1 MVTLNNEQRKI
12 IYHVKKGKN
21 VVVDAVAGTGKTTV
35 TLKIAK
41 SNSVKKVLQL
51 TYNKSLKHEV
61 REKIKKEKITNIKVH
76 TYHSLAYNYY
86 SNKGHKDIE
95 IHRIVEENKKILKEI
110 EEFDILIIDEA
121 QDMTKLYFKLIVKYL
136 KDYGKKVQIV
146 ILGDYMQ
153 GLYEFKGSDVRFL
166 TLGCEIWKESG
177 LLKSNKFRLCTMK
190 TSYRITNQ
198 MCEFI
203 NKVMIGN
210 ERMKANREGAKVNYI
225 RNNRQNIEKIVY
237 NDIKKLL
244 DEGVKP
250 NDIFILGGSIKGE
263 KSNIRRLE
271 NMLVEKDVPCH
282 VPMMENENMD
292 ERVVNGKIVFS
303 TLHSVKGRERKYVYL
318 VGFDNSYFR
327 YYGRDMDREI
337 CPNTLYVGCT
347 RGSEELNVLEG
358 DNFPGD
364 RPLEFLKLSHLD
376 MKKEEYINFR
386 GMHQTYFKKIDE
398 NEFNQRVK
406 ITATDL
412 IKFLSVNVYEEI
424 SNILEKIV
432 VIENKAEEPIEIPS
446 IIQTKNGN
454 FEEVSDLNG
463 IVITSIYYDMLKEI
477 WDESDQNILL
487 ELIEEK
493 LIELKGKNQKFL
505 QPYLEKMP
513 EKIETIEEYLY
524 MANINQ
530 AIQES
535 LYFRLKQIEENEY
548 NWLPAEVIQECKD
561 RLKKTISADSVEKKP
576 LIEEN
581 IMHSSWE
588 DEHIEIDELLKE
600 EFMEIFRFTGR
611 IDLITDTILWELK
624 CTSEI
629 TTEHILQLIIYAWLY
644 EMRPDYTEEK
654 KKEYKLFNIKTGE
667 LIRIDATKEDLTD
680 IIKILLRN
688 RFQKESKKSD
698 EEFIRTCK
706 EILNNKK

>member
-35 TLKIAK
+35 ILSIAK
-41 SNSVKKVLQL
+41 RIRVKKVLQL

-61 REKIKKEKITNIKVH
+61 REKIEKEKIKNIRVH

-86 SNKGHKDIE
+86 SHKGHKDIE
-95 IHRIVEENKKILKEI
+95 IHRVIENNKELLKEI
-110 EEFDILIIDEA
+110 ENFDILIIDEA
-121 QDMTKLYFKLIVKYL
+121 QDMTKLYFKLIVKFI
-136 KDYGKKVQIV
+136 KDYGKKIQIV

-153 GLYEFKGSDVRFL
+153 GLYEFKGSDIRFL
-166 TLGCEIWKESG
+166 TLGCEIWKESAI
-177 LLKSNKFRLCTMK
+177 LNSNKFKFCTMK
-190 TSYRITNQ
+190 TSYRITNE
-198 MCEFI
+198 MCKFI
-203 NKVMIGN
+203 NKVMIGK
-210 ERMKANREGAKVNYI
+210 ERMMADRKGEKVSYI

-237 NDIKKLL
+237 NEIKKLL
-244 DEGVKP
+244 NDGVKP
-250 NDIFILGGSIKGE
+250 NEIFILGGSIKGE

-271 NMLVEKDVPCH
+271 NMLVENNVPCH
-282 VPMMENENMD
+282 VPMMENENID
-292 ERVVNGKIVFS
+292 ERVINGKIVFS
-303 TLHSVKGRERKYVYL
+303 TFHSVKGRERSYVFI
-318 VGFDNSYFR
+318 VGFDNNYFR
-327 YYGRDMDREI
+327 FYGRDMNREI

-347 RGSEELNVLEG
+347 RGSKELYVLEG

-364 RPLEFLKLSHLD
+364 RPLEFLQLSHID

-386 GMHQTYFKKIDE
+386 GIHQTYYKKIDE
-398 NEFNQRVK
+398 NDFNQRVK

-432 VIENKAEEPIEIPS
+432 IIEKEAEEPIEIPS

-477 WDESDQNILL
+477 WDENEKNILL

-493 LIELKGKNQKFL
+493 LIELKGKNQQFL
-505 QPYLEKMP
+505 QEYLEKMP
-513 EKIETIEEYLY
+513 EKIETTEEYLY

-548 NWLPAEVIQECKD
+548 NWLPEEVVQECKD
-561 RLKKTISADSVEKKP
+561 RLKITISSDSVEKRP

-611 IDLITDTILWELK
+611 IDLITDTVLWELK

-644 EMRPDYTEEK
+644 EMRPDYSEEK
-654 KKEYKLFNIKTGE
+654 KKQYKLFNIKTGE
-667 LIRIDATKEDLTD
+667 LIKINATKEDLTD
-680 IIKILLRN
+680 IIKILLKN
-688 RFQKESKKSD
+688 RYQKENKKPD
-698 EEFIRTCK
+698 DEFIKTCK
-706 EILNNKK
+706 EILNNL

>member
-1 MVTLNNEQRKI
+1 MVTLNNEQKKI

-95 IHRIVEENKKILKEI
+95 IHRIVEENKKLLKEI

-237 NDIKKLL
+237 NDIKRLL

-250 NDIFILGGSIKGE
+250 NEIFILGGSIKGE
-263 KSNIRRLE
+263 KSNIRRIE
-271 NMLVEKDVPCH
+271 NMLVEKEVPCH
-282 VPMMENENMD
+282 VPMIENENVD
-292 ERVVNGKIVFS
+292 ERVANGKIGFS
-303 TLHSVKGRERKYVYL
+303 SLHSVKGRERKYVYL

-364 RPLEFLKLSHLD
+364 RPLEFLQLSHLD

-667 LIRIDATKEDLTD
+667 LIRIDATKEDLTE
-680 IIKILLRN
+680 IIKILLKN

-698 EEFIRTCK
+698 EEFIRICK
-706 EILNNKK
+706 EILNN

>member
-1 MVTLNNEQRKI
+1 MVTLNNEQKKI

-95 IHRIVEENKKILKEI
+95 IHRIVEENKKLLKEI

-177 LLKSNKFRLCTMK
+177 LLKSNKFRFCTMK

-203 NKVMIGN
+203 NKVMIGK
-210 ERMKANREGAKVNYI
+210 ERMKANREGVKVNYI

-237 NDIKKLL
+237 NDIKRLL

-250 NDIFILGGSIKGE
+250 NEIFILGGSIKGE

-364 RPLEFLKLSHLD
+364 RPLEFLQLSHLD

-432 VIENKAEEPIEIPS
+432 VIEKEAEEPIEIPS

-477 WDESDQNILL
+477 WDENEENILL

-524 MANINQ
+524 TANINQ

-680 IIKILLRN
+680 IIKILLKN

-706 EILNNKK
+706 EILNN

>member
-35 TLKIAK
+35 ILSIAK
-41 SNSVKKVLQL
+41 RIRVKKVLQL

-61 REKIKKEKITNIKVH
+61 REKIEKEKIKNIRVH

-86 SNKGHKDIE
+86 SHKGHKDIE
-95 IHRIVEENKKILKEI
+95 IHRVIENNKELLKEI
-110 EEFDILIIDEA
+110 ENFDILIIDEA
-121 QDMTKLYFKLIVKYL
+121 QDMTKLYFKLIVKFI
-136 KDYGKKVQIV
+136 KDYGKKIQIV

-153 GLYEFKGSDVRFL
+153 GLYEFKGSDIRFL

-177 LLKSNKFRLCTMK
+177 ILNSNKFKFCTMK
-190 TSYRITNQ
+190 TSYRITNE
-198 MCEFI
+198 MCKFI
-203 NKVMIGN
+203 NKVMIGK
-210 ERMKANREGAKVNYI
+210 ERMMADRKGEKVSYI

-237 NDIKKLL
+237 NEIKKLL
-244 DEGVKP
+244 NDGVKP
-250 NDIFILGGSIKGE
+250 NEIFILGGSIKGE

-271 NMLVEKDVPCH
+271 NMLVENNIPCH
-282 VPMMENENMD
+282 VPMLENENID
-292 ERVVNGKIVFS
+292 ERVINGKIVFS
-303 TLHSVKGRERKYVYL
+303 TFHSVKGRERSYVFI
-318 VGFDNSYFR
+318 VGFDNNYFR
-327 YYGRDMDREI
+327 FYGRDMNREI

-347 RGSEELNVLEG
+347 RGSKELYVLEG

-364 RPLEFLKLSHLD
+364 RPLEFLQLSHID

-386 GMHQTYFKKIDE
+386 GIHQTYYKKIDE

-432 VIENKAEEPIEIPS
+432 IIEKEAEEPIEIPS

-477 WDESDQNILL
+477 WDENEKNILL

-493 LIELKGKNQKFL
+493 LIELKGKNQQFL
-505 QPYLEKMP
+505 QEYLEKMP
-513 EKIETIEEYLY
+513 EKIETTEEYLY

-548 NWLPAEVIQECKD
+548 NWLPEEVVQECKD
-561 RLKKTISADSVEKKP
+561 RLKIAISSDSVEKRP

-588 DEHIEIDELLKE
+588 DEHIEIDEILKE

-611 IDLITDTILWELK
+611 IDLITDTVLWELK

-644 EMRPDYTEEK
+644 EMRPDYSEEK
-654 KKEYKLFNIKTGE
+654 KKQYKLFNIKTGE
-667 LIRIDATKEDLTD
+667 LIKINATKEDLTD
-680 IIKILLRN
+680 IIKILLKN
-688 RFQKESKKSD
+688 RYQKENKKPD
-698 EEFIRTCK
+698 EEFIKTCR
-706 EILNNKK
+706 EILNN

>member
-1 MVTLNNEQRKI
+1 MVTLNTEQRKI
-12 IYHVKKGKN
+12 IYHIKKGKN

-35 TLKIAK
+35 ILSVAK
-41 SNSVKKVLQL
+41 RIPEKKVLQL

-61 REKIKKEKITNIKVH
+61 REKIEKDKIKNIKVH

-86 SNKGHKDIE
+86 SHKGHKDIE
-95 IHRIVEENKKILKEI
+95 IHRVIEEDKKLLKEI
-110 EEFDILIIDEA
+110 ENFDILIIDEA
-121 QDMTKLYFKLIVKYL
+121 QDMTKLYFKLIVKFIN
-136 KDYGKKVQIV
+136 DYGKKIQIV

-166 TLGCEIWKESG
+166 TLGCEIWKESKM
-177 LLKSNKFRLCTMK
+177 LQSNKFKFCTMK
-190 TSYRITNQ
+190 TSYRITNE
-198 MCEFI
+198 MCKFI
-203 NKVMIGN
+203 NEVMIGKD
-210 ERMKANREGAKVNYI
+210 RMIADRKGEKVSYI

-237 NDIKKLL
+237 NEIKKLL
-244 DEGVKP
+244 NVGVKP
-250 NDIFILGGSIKGE
+250 NEIFILGGSIKGE

-271 NMLVEKDVPCH
+271 NMLVENNIPCH
-282 VPMMENENMD
+282 VPMLENENID
-292 ERVVNGKIVFS
+292 KRVINGKIVFS
-303 TLHSVKGRERKYVYL
+303 TFHSVKGRERSYVFI
-318 VGFDNSYFR
+318 VGFDNNYFR
-327 YYGRDMDREI
+327 FYGRDMNREI

-347 RGSEELNVLEG
+347 RGSKELYVLEG

-364 RPLEFLKLSHLD
+364 RPLEFLQLSHLD

-386 GMHQTYFKKIDE
+386 GMHQTYYKKIDE
-398 NEFNQRVK
+398 NDFNQRVK

-412 IKFLSVNVYEEI
+412 IKFISVNVYEEI
-424 SNILEKIV
+424 SSILEKIV
-432 VIENKAEEPIEIPS
+432 IIEHEAEEPIEIPS

-477 WDESDQNILL
+477 WDEDDKNILL
-487 ELIEEK
+487 ELIDEK
-493 LIELKGKNQKFL
+493 LIEMKGKNQIFL
-505 QPYLEKMP
+505 EQYLKKIP

-524 MANINQ
+524 TANVNQ

-548 NWLPAEVIQECKD
+548 KWLPEEVVQECKD
-561 RLKKTISADSVEKKP
+561 RLKLTISTDSNDKKP

-588 DEHIEIDELLKE
+588 DEHLEIDELLKE

-644 EMRPDYTEEK
+644 EMRPDYSEEK
-654 KKEYKLFNIKTGE
+654 KKQYKLFNIKTGE
-667 LIRIDATKEDLTD
+667 LIRIDATKEDLTN
-680 IIKILLRN
+680 IIKILLKN
-688 RFQKESKKSD
+688 RYQKENKKPD
-698 EEFIRTCK
+698 EEFIKTCR
-706 EILNNKK
+706 EILK